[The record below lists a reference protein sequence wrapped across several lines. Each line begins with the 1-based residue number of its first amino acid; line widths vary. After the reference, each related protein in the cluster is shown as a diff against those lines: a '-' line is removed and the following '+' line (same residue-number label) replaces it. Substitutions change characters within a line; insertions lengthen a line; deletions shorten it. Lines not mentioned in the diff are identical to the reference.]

1 MLKWLATEIEVRSK
15 AGTVDALISM
25 TCVARSAKTVKTE
38 PIWPYPNLRRY
49 GYREDREGV
58 RPGNLSSDGWAA
70 REYGG
75 LYASTTY
82 RARHA
87 RRRGRPRAW
96 PERRLS
102 CALIR

>member
-38 PIWPYPNLRRY
+38 PIWPYPNLRRH

-75 LYASTTY
+75 FCT
-82 RARHA
+82 
-87 RRRGRPRAW
+87 RRRPTGPVT
-96 PERRLS
+96 PEGGAGLGHGLNADS
-102 CALIR
+102 PAP